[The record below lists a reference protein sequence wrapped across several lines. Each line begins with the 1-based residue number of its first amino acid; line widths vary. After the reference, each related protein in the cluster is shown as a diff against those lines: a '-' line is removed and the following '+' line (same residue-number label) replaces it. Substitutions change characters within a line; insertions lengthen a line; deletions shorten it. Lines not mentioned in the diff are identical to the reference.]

1 MESLEY
7 FSSKR
12 YPGRIII
19 AGFSKNGERVT
30 AYAIMGRSDN
40 SRNRVFRLSD
50 GVLETKAF
58 DETKVKDPSLI
69 IYKAKTEF
77 EGKLIVTNG
86 DQTDTILDS
95 LKEGNG
101 LEDALMKRTYE
112 PDAPNYTP
120 RISLLMDSDSYSLSI
135 IRRKDNE
142 TDRVIWNYQKLDGMA
157 HTIHTYDGEGDP
169 LPSFS
174 SSPVP
179 LSLPDTFEEFR
190 DNLWNNIDKDNRI
203 SLYVSWGDREEIINA
218 REGGRLDSIELKYG
232 LNPNQKPA
240 SISIE
245 GKLPVTV
252 LNGRAGYINFLDAL
266 NAWQLVK
273 ELRETTNMPSAASF
287 KHVSPA
293 GAAIAIPLTEEERE
307 IYFISPKTKLSPLA
321 TAYVRAR
328 GADRM
333 SSFGDFIALSD
344 ECDMETAKIIS
355 REVSDGVIAPGYSE
369 KSMEIL
375 KAKKNGA
382 YTIIQIDKDY
392 IPPKEEIRTVFGIKF
407 TEAHNDFRVTD
418 ETFSEIPSRNKEFP
432 EEARLDMTVALIALK
447 YTQSNS
453 VIYAKN
459 GQTIGVGAGQQSR
472 IHCTRLAGEKADK
485 WWLRQHPYVRALPF
499 RDGITRNDKD
509 NIIEQFLSEDPEI
522 DVVTMWNEYFL
533 TPVTKLTK
541 EEKNTWLKKNSGVSL
556 ASDAF
561 FPFRDNIDRAY
572 KSGVSYITEPGGSV
586 RDEGV
591 VKAADEH
598 NITLFFTHSRLFHH

>member
-1 MESLEY
+1 MNLSEY
-7 FSSKR
+7 FSTRK
-12 YPGRIII
+12 YPGRIIVS
-19 AGFSKNGERVT
+19 GFSKDGKRVT
-30 AYAIMGRSDN
+30 AYAIMGRSEN
-40 SRNRVFRLSD
+40 SRNRVFRLKD
-50 GVLETKAF
+50 GILETKAY

-69 IYKAKTEF
+69 IYKAKAEID
-77 EGKLIVTNG
+77 GRIIVTNG
-86 DQTDTILDS
+86 DQTDTILNY
-95 LKEGNG
+95 LKEGKTF
-101 LEDALMKRTYE
+101 EDAITTRTYE

-120 RISLLMDSDSYSLSI
+120 RISMMMDSDSYTLSI
-135 IRRKDNE
+135 IRRKDDKAERLVWKYNGFNG
-142 TDRVIWNYQKLDGMA
+142 VA
-157 HTIHTYDGEGDP
+157 HTIHTYDEGNDN

-179 LSLPDTFEEFR
+179 LYLPDSFEEFR
-190 DNLWNNIDKDNRI
+190 DTLWNSLDKDNRI
-203 SLYVSWGDREEIINA
+203 SLYVSWGEKEEVINA
-218 REGGRLDSIELKYG
+218 NEGGRTDKIELKYG

-266 NAWQLVK
+266 NSWQLVK
-273 ELRETTNMPSAASF
+273 ELKETTNMPSAASF

-307 IYFISPKTKLSPLA
+307 MYFISPKTKLSPLA

-344 ECDMETAKIIS
+344 ECDVETAKIIS

-369 KSMEIL
+369 KAMEIL

-382 YTIIQIDKDY
+382 YTIVKIDENY
-392 IPPKEEIRTVFGIKF
+392 IPPKEEIRTVYGIKF
-407 TEAHNDFRVTD
+407 TEAHNDFKVTD
-418 ETFSEIPSRNKEFP
+418 DTFAEIPSISKEFP
-432 EEARLDMTVALIALK
+432 TSARLDMTVALIALK

-453 VIYAKN
+453 VIYAKR

-485 WWLRQHPYVRALPF
+485 WWLRQHPYVLSLPF

-522 DVVTMWNEYFL
+522 DVISNWNDYFL
-533 TPVTKLTK
+533 TPITKLTK
-541 EEKNTWLKKNSGVSL
+541 EEKMAWLKKNEGVSL

-561 FPFRDNIDRAY
+561 FPFRDNIDRAA
-572 KSGVSYITEPGGSV
+572 KSGVKYITEPGGSV

-591 VKAADEH
+591 IKASDEH
-598 NITLFFTHSRLFHH
+598 GITLFFTHSRLFHH

>member
-1 MESLEY
+1 MNLSEY
-7 FSSKR
+7 FSTRK
-12 YPGRIII
+12 YPGRIIVS
-19 AGFSKNGERVT
+19 GFSKDGKRVT
-30 AYAIMGRSDN
+30 AYAIMGRSEN
-40 SRNRVFRLSD
+40 SRNRVFRLKD
-50 GVLETKAF
+50 GILETKAY

-69 IYKAKTEF
+69 IYKAKAEID
-77 EGKLIVTNG
+77 GRIIVTNG
-86 DQTDTILDS
+86 DQTDTILNY
-95 LKEGNG
+95 LKEGKTF
-101 LEDALMKRTYE
+101 EDAIMTRTYE

-120 RISLLMDSDSYSLSI
+120 RISMMMDSDSYTLSI
-135 IRRKDNE
+135 IRRKDDKAERLVWKYNGFNG
-142 TDRVIWNYQKLDGMA
+142 VA
-157 HTIHTYDGEGDP
+157 HTIHTYDEGNDN

-179 LSLPDTFEEFR
+179 LYLPDSFEEFR
-190 DNLWNNIDKDNRI
+190 DTLWNSLDKDNRI
-203 SLYVSWGDREEIINA
+203 SLYVSWGEKEEVINA
-218 REGGRLDSIELKYG
+218 NEGGRTDKIELKYG

-273 ELRETTNMPSAASF
+273 ELKETTNMPSAASF

-307 IYFISPKTKLSPLA
+307 MYFISPKTKLSPLA

-344 ECDMETAKIIS
+344 ECDVETAKIIS

-369 KSMEIL
+369 KAMEIL

-382 YTIIQIDKDY
+382 YTIVKIDENY
-392 IPPKEEIRTVFGIKF
+392 IPPKEEIRTVYGIKF
-407 TEAHNDFRVTD
+407 TEAHNDFKVTD
-418 ETFSEIPSRNKEFP
+418 DTFAEIPSISKEFP
-432 EEARLDMTVALIALK
+432 TSARLDMTVALIALK

-453 VIYAKN
+453 VIYAKR

-485 WWLRQHPYVRALPF
+485 WWLRQHPYVLSLPF

-522 DVVTMWNEYFL
+522 DVISNWNDYFL
-533 TPVTKLTK
+533 TPITKLTK
-541 EEKNTWLKKNSGVSL
+541 EEKMAWLKKNEGVSL

-561 FPFRDNIDRAY
+561 FPFRDNIDRAA
-572 KSGVSYITEPGGSV
+572 KSGVKYITEPGGSV

-591 VKAADEH
+591 IKASDEH
-598 NITLFFTHSRLFHH
+598 GITLFFTHSRLFHH

>member
-1 MESLEY
+1 
-7 FSSKR
+7 
-12 YPGRIII
+12 
-19 AGFSKNGERVT
+19 
-30 AYAIMGRSDN
+30 
-40 SRNRVFRLSD
+40 
-50 GVLETKAF
+50 
-58 DETKVKDPSLI
+58 
-69 IYKAKTEF
+69 
-77 EGKLIVTNG
+77 
-86 DQTDTILDS
+86 
-95 LKEGNG
+95 
-101 LEDALMKRTYE
+101 MKRTYE
-112 PDAPNYTP
+112 PDAPSFTP
-120 RISLLMDSDSYSLSI
+120 RISMIMTADDYSLSI
-135 IRRKDNE
+135 IRRKDEKPERLVWTYGAFNG
-142 TDRVIWNYQKLDGMA
+142 VC
-157 HTIHTYDGEGDP
+157 HTIHTYDEGGDP

-179 LSLPDTFEEFR
+179 LYLPDSFEEFR
-190 DNLWNNIDKDNRI
+190 DTLWNSLDKDNKI
-203 SLYVSWGDREEIINA
+203 SLYVSWGEKEEVINA
-218 REGGRLDSIELKYG
+218 NEGGRTDKIELKYG

-273 ELRETTNMPSAASF
+273 ELKETTNMPSAASF

-307 IYFISPKTKLSPLA
+307 MYFISPKTKLSPLA

-344 ECDMETAKIIS
+344 ECDVETAKIIS

-369 KSMEIL
+369 KAMEIL

-382 YTIIQIDKDY
+382 YTIVKIDENY
-392 IPPKEEIRTVFGIKF
+392 IPPKEEIRTVYGIKF
-407 TEAHNDFRVTD
+407 TEAHNDFKVTD
-418 ETFSEIPSRNKEFP
+418 DTFAEIPSISKEFP
-432 EEARLDMTVALIALK
+432 TSARLDMTVALIALK

-453 VIYAKN
+453 VIYAKR

-485 WWLRQHPYVRALPF
+485 WWLRQHPYVLSLPF

-522 DVVTMWNEYFL
+522 DVISNWNDYFL
-533 TPVTKLTK
+533 TPITKLTK
-541 EEKNTWLKKNSGVSL
+541 EEKMAWLKKNEGVSL

-561 FPFRDNIDRAY
+561 FPFRDNIDRAA
-572 KSGVSYITEPGGSV
+572 KSGVKYITEPGGSV

-591 VKAADEH
+591 IKASDEH
-598 NITLFFTHSRLFHH
+598 GITLFFTHSRLFHH

>member
-1 MESLEY
+1 MNLSEY
-7 FSSKR
+7 FSTRK
-12 YPGRIII
+12 YPGRIIVS
-19 AGFSKNGERVT
+19 GFSKDGKRVT
-30 AYAIMGRSDN
+30 AYAIMGRSEN
-40 SRNRVFRLSD
+40 SRNRVFRLKD
-50 GVLETKAF
+50 GILETKAY

-69 IYKAKTEF
+69 IYKAKAEID
-77 EGKLIVTNG
+77 GRIIVTNG
-86 DQTDTILDS
+86 DQTDTILNY
-95 LKEGNG
+95 LKEGKTF
-101 LEDALMKRTYE
+101 EDAIMTRTYE

-120 RISLLMDSDSYSLSI
+120 RISMMMDSDSYTLSI
-135 IRRKDNE
+135 IRRKDDKAERLVWKYNGFNG
-142 TDRVIWNYQKLDGMA
+142 VA
-157 HTIHTYDGEGDP
+157 HTIHTYDEGNDN

-179 LSLPDTFEEFR
+179 LYLPDSFEEFR
-190 DNLWNNIDKDNRI
+190 DTLWNSLDKDNRI
-203 SLYVSWGDREEIINA
+203 SLYVSWGEEEEVINA
-218 REGGRLDSIELKYG
+218 NEGGRTDKIELKYG

-266 NAWQLVK
+266 NSWQLVK
-273 ELRETTNMPSAASF
+273 DLKETTNMPSAASF

-307 IYFISPKTKLSPLA
+307 MYFISPKTKLSPLA

-344 ECDMETAKIIS
+344 ECDVETAKIIS

-369 KSMEIL
+369 KAMEIL

-382 YTIIQIDKDY
+382 YTIVKIDENY
-392 IPPKEEIRTVFGIKF
+392 IPPKEEIRTVYGIKF
-407 TEAHNDFRVTD
+407 TEAHNDFKVTD
-418 ETFSEIPSRNKEFP
+418 DTFAEIPSISKEFP
-432 EEARLDMTVALIALK
+432 TSARLDMTVALIALK

-453 VIYAKN
+453 VIYAKR

-485 WWLRQHPYVRALPF
+485 WWLRQHPYVLSLPF

-509 NIIEQFLSEDPEI
+509 NIIEQFLSDDPEI
-522 DVVTMWNEYFL
+522 DVISNWNDYFL
-533 TPVTKLTK
+533 TPITKLTK
-541 EEKNTWLKKNSGVSL
+541 EERTLWLNKNQGVSL

-561 FPFRDNIDRAY
+561 FPFRDNIDRAA
-572 KSGVSYITEPGGSV
+572 KSGVKYITEPGGSV

-591 VKAADEH
+591 IKASDEH
-598 NITLFFTHSRLFHH
+598 GITLFFTHSRLFHH